1 MSAPTSRLASYMRDR
16 LGPEVWKD
24 FVEHTNRSYK
34 AAFVR
39 AFAQPVL
46 HCVGRI
52 DGTPCPHAFH
62 VAFACADAGT
72 KLAHLHLYHEQ
83 PLTCCQWT
91 EQLSAQPRKSDDN
104 VDGGAPFGVFD
115 DPVHGAKRLR
125 FRCGPR
131 RRATGDFVRFA
142 ECSYCHTS

>member
-52 DGTPCPHAFH
+52 DGTPCPHPAR
-62 VAFACADAGT
+62 APPGAGT
-72 KLAHLHLYHEQ
+72 RLAGRGRDSGRAGEQ
-83 PLTCCQWT
+83 
-91 EQLSAQPRKSDDN
+91 D
-104 VDGGAPFGVFD
+104 
-115 DPVHGAKRLR
+115 
-125 FRCGPR
+125 
-131 RRATGDFVRFA
+131 
-142 ECSYCHTS
+142 